1 MRKVVESAIQ
11 NNEKSDFTNSEHIEL
26 KKQAAR
32 AIKLTYLELKVFKST
47 EVRTAHLLLSMLK
60 DENSVVTRALFQFNV
75 DYDAVKNE
83 FSMMLSDINHKMKI
97 HLLQKQNSDILV
109 KKMKMMNC
117 LKTNQKILLLL
128 NTKSSTPVLDNFGRD
143 LTKMAA
149 DGRLDPIVG
158 REKEIERV
166 SQILSRRK
174 KNNPF

>member
-1 MRKVVESAIQ
+1 
-11 NNEKSDFTNSEHIEL
+11 
-26 KKQAAR
+26 
-32 AIKLTYLELKVFKST
+32 
-47 EVRTAHLLLSMLK
+47 MLK

-83 FSMMLSDINHKMKI
+83 FSMMLSDINPKDEDSPAPKTEFGY
-97 HLLQKQNSDILV
+97 SDHENEDDELFENKP
-109 KKMKMMNC
+109 KKSS
-117 LKTNQKILLLL
+117 TPA

-174 KNNPF
+174 KNKPILIG